1 MKQNDYPLLTID
13 AFTDEPFK
21 GNPAAVCVLPDGNP
35 YPPDEWLLSLAKEM
49 NLSETVYLRR
59 RDDDDG
65 FEIRWFTPGLEVK
78 LCGHATLA
86 SAHALWETGLLGADE
101 TAVFHSRWSGVLSA
115 TRDGEGWIELDF
127 PVRRITDK
135 PAPAGAIEALGAVP
149 KEVCFGEHAYYA
161 IFETESQVRALT
173 PDFTTLAKFDPVE
186 QMEGIVAT
194 APGDDPDVDF
204 VSRFFASPA
213 GIDED
218 PVCGSAHCALALI
231 WAERLGKTEF
241 VAKQVSERGGELRVR
256 LTGNRVMIAGQ
267 AVTVTKG
274 SVVAIPHCTASH
286 NHPTRA

>member
-1 MKQNDYPLLTID
+1 MHDNTYTLLTID

-21 GNPAAVCVLPDGNP
+21 GNPAAVCVIPDGDD

-59 RDDDDG
+59 RDVGDG

-86 SAHALWETGLLGADE
+86 SAHALWEVGLLTSDE
-101 TAVFHSRWSGVLSA
+101 TAVFHSRWSGILTA

-127 PVRRITDK
+127 PVRRITNQA
-135 PAPAGAIEALGAVP
+135 APAGAIEALGAEP
-149 KEVCFGEHAYYA
+149 IEVCFGEHAYYA
-161 IFETESQVRALT
+161 IFESESQVRALT
-173 PDFTTLAKFDPVE
+173 PDFTALANYDPVE
-186 QMEGIVAT
+186 QMEGIVVT
-194 APGDDPDVDF
+194 APGDDPEVDF

-218 PVCGSAHCALALI
+218 PVCGSAHCALAVI

-241 VAKQVSERGGELRVR
+241 IARQVSARGGLLRVR
-256 LTGNRVMIAGQ
+256 LDGDRVKIAGQ
-267 AVTVTKG
+267 AVTVTRG
-274 SVVAIPHCTASH
+274 SVVAMPALAPALRGC
-286 NHPTRA
+286 R